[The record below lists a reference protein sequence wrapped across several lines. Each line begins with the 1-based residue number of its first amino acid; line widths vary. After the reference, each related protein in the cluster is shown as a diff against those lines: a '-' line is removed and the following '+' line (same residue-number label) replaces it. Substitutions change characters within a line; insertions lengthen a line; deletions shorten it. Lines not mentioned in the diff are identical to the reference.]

1 MNCFYKC
8 KKIIFENY
16 NMKKTTKNV
25 NSIKSQK
32 ALYNAIMESVTP
44 QIAKLVSEVEEG
56 DKVFDDVKN
65 AETNEDNDVD
75 ESALNELF
83 GFGSSVKKPEKAL
96 SLENSDDENADLFI
110 AWSAYYISK
119 CGNDAKK
126 GMDAFLKA
134 SGDVIKKA
142 PMMIVKGILK
152 LMSGAIKGS
161 VYGVGTIAAVV
172 LSGISMLVRFTVSGV
187 EKAKE
192 TLAQLYKIIS
202 QGITTFYKN
211 FTSGTEK
218 FVQDSSDKLTVW
230 LGVISGALMA
240 CANKI
245 SGAVES
251 LGNFFKQV
259 LADAKEKKDGAVL
272 LVKTWLQAKSEAV
285 KTWITETGGEIR
297 KTVIEAWN
305 SMDKKV
311 RNAYDKIAKKL
322 EDWMNDIKELVQEIN
337 TKVSDAVDKAKDV
350 VIDKKD
356 KALVWGIQKGV
367 KGLSK
372 NYTEDQVVALVRKC
386 YNESVVP
393 NKMTGNIVIN
403 EAYLHAKGTKARV
416 LYERKMARRGK
427 LLK

>member
-1 MNCFYKC
+1 
-8 KKIIFENY
+8 
-16 NMKKTTKNV
+16 MKKTTKTV
-25 NSIKSQK
+25 NSMRSQK

-44 QIAKLVSEVEEG
+44 QIARLVKEAEEE
-56 DKVFDDVKN
+56 DKASDDVKD
-65 AETNEDNDVD
+65 AEKNECNDVD
-75 ESALNELF
+75 EAALNELF

-110 AWSAYYISK
+110 AWCAYYMSK
-119 CGNDAKK
+119 CSNDAKK

-161 VYGVGTIAAVV
+161 VFGVGTVAAVV
-172 LSGISMLVRFTVSGV
+172 LGSISMLVRLTVSGV

-192 TLAQLYKIIS
+192 ALAQLYKTIS

-211 FTSGTEK
+211 FMGGTEK
-218 FVQDSSDKLTVW
+218 IAKDSSDKLTVW

-245 SGAVES
+245 QGAAET
-251 LGNFFKQV
+251 LGTFFKQV
-259 LADAKEKKDGAVL
+259 LADAKEKKEGAVL

-285 KTWITETGGEIR
+285 KSWITETGGEIR

-305 SMDKKV
+305 AMDKKV
-311 RNAYDKIAKKL
+311 RNAYDKVAKKL
-322 EDWMNDIKELVQEIN
+322 EDWMNDIKELVQAVG
-337 TKVSDAVDKAKDV
+337 TKISDAADKAKDV

-393 NKMTGNIVIN
+393 NTRTGNIVIN
-403 EAYLHAKGTKARV
+403 EAYLHAKGTRARA
-416 LYERKMARRGK
+416 LYERRLTRRGK

>member
-1 MNCFYKC
+1 
-8 KKIIFENY
+8 
-16 NMKKTTKNV
+16 MKKTTKTV
-25 NSIKSQK
+25 NSMRSQK

-44 QIAKLVSEVEEG
+44 QIAKLVKEAEEE
-56 DKVFDDVKN
+56 DKASDDVKD
-65 AETNEDNDVD
+65 AEKNESNDVD
-75 ESALNELF
+75 EAALNELF
-83 GFGSSVKKPEKAL
+83 GFGSSVQKPEKAL

-110 AWSAYYISK
+110 AWCAYYMSK
-119 CGNDAKK
+119 CSNDAKK
-126 GMDAFLKA
+126 GMDTFFKA
-134 SGDVIKKA
+134 SGEVIKKA

-161 VYGVGTIAAVV
+161 VFGVGTVAAVV
-172 LSGISMLVRFTVSGV
+172 LGSISMLVRLTVSGV

-192 TLAQLYKIIS
+192 ALAQLYKTIS

-211 FTSGTEK
+211 FMGGTEK
-218 FVQDSSDKLTVW
+218 IAKDSSDKLTVW
-230 LGVISGALMA
+230 VGVISGALMA

-245 SGAVES
+245 QGAVEA
-251 LGNFFKQV
+251 LGAFFKQV
-259 LADAKEKKDGAVL
+259 LSDAKEKKDAAVL

-285 KTWITETGGEIR
+285 KSWLTETGGEIR

-305 SMDKKV
+305 AMDKKV
-311 RNAYDKIAKKL
+311 RNAYDKVAKKL
-322 EDWMNDIKELVQEIN
+322 EDWMNDIKELVQEIG
-337 TKVSDAVDKAKDV
+337 TKISDAADKAKDV

-393 NKMTGNIVIN
+393 NTRTGNIVIN

-416 LYERKMARRGK
+416 LYERRLARRGK
-427 LLK
+427 LLD

>member
-1 MNCFYKC
+1 
-8 KKIIFENY
+8 
-16 NMKKTTKNV
+16 MKKTTKTV
-25 NSIKSQK
+25 NSMRSQK

-44 QIAKLVSEVEEG
+44 QIAKLVKEAEEE
-56 DKVFDDVKN
+56 DKASDDVKD
-65 AETNEDNDVD
+65 AEKNESNDVD
-75 ESALNELF
+75 EAALNELF
-83 GFGSSVKKPEKAL
+83 GFGSSVQKPEKAL

-110 AWSAYYISK
+110 AWCAYYMSK
-119 CGNDAKK
+119 CSNDAKK
-126 GMDAFLKA
+126 GMDAFFKA

-161 VYGVGTIAAVV
+161 VFGVGTVAAVV
-172 LSGISMLVRFTVSGV
+172 LSSISMLVRLTVSGV

-192 TLAQLYKIIS
+192 ALAQLYKTIS

-211 FTSGTEK
+211 FMGGTEK
-218 FVQDSSDKLTVW
+218 IAKDSSDKLTVW

-245 SGAVES
+245 SGAVET

-259 LADAKEKKDGAVL
+259 LADAKAKKDGAVL

-285 KTWITETGGEIR
+285 KSWLTETGGEIR

-305 SMDKKV
+305 AMDKKV
-311 RNAYDKIAKKL
+311 RNAYDKVAKKL
-322 EDWMNDIKELVQEIN
+322 EDWMNDIKELVQTIG
-337 TKVSDAVDKAKDV
+337 TKISDAADKAKDV

-393 NKMTGNIVIN
+393 NTRTGNIVIN
-403 EAYLHAKGTKARV
+403 EAYLHAKGTRARA
-416 LYERKMARRGK
+416 LYERRLARRGK
-427 LLK
+427 RLY

>member
-1 MNCFYKC
+1 
-8 KKIIFENY
+8 
-16 NMKKTTKNV
+16 MKKTTKTV
-25 NSIKSQK
+25 NSMRSQK

-44 QIAKLVSEVEEG
+44 QIAKLVKEAEEE
-56 DKVFDDVKN
+56 DKASDDVKD
-65 AETNEDNDVD
+65 AEKNESNDVD
-75 ESALNELF
+75 EAALNELF
-83 GFGSSVKKPEKAL
+83 GFGSSVQKPEKAL

-110 AWSAYYISK
+110 AWCAYYMSK
-119 CGNDAKK
+119 CSNDAKK
-126 GMDAFLKA
+126 GMDTFFKV

-161 VYGVGTIAAVV
+161 VFGVGTVAAVV
-172 LSGISMLVRFTVSGV
+172 LGSISMLVRLTVSGV

-192 TLAQLYKIIS
+192 ALAQLYKTIS

-211 FTSGTEK
+211 FMGGTEK
-218 FVQDSSDKLTVW
+218 IAKDSSDKLTVW
-230 LGVISGALMA
+230 VGVISGALMA

-245 SGAVES
+245 QGAVET
-251 LGNFFKQV
+251 LGAFFKQV
-259 LADAKEKKDGAVL
+259 LADAKEKKDAAVL

-285 KTWITETGGEIR
+285 KSWLTETGGEIR

-305 SMDKKV
+305 AMDKKV
-311 RNAYDKIAKKL
+311 RNAYDKVAKKL
-322 EDWMNDIKELVQEIN
+322 EDWMNDIKELVQEIG
-337 TKVSDAVDKAKDV
+337 TKISDAADKAKDV

-393 NKMTGNIVIN
+393 NTRTGNIVIN

-416 LYERKMARRGK
+416 LYERRLARRGK
-427 LLK
+427 LLD

>member
-1 MNCFYKC
+1 
-8 KKIIFENY
+8 
-16 NMKKTTKNV
+16 MKKTTKTV
-25 NSIKSQK
+25 NSMRSQK

-44 QIAKLVSEVEEG
+44 QIAKLVKEAEEE
-56 DKVFDDVKN
+56 DKASDDVKD
-65 AETNEDNDVD
+65 AEKNESNDVD
-75 ESALNELF
+75 EAALNELF
-83 GFGSSVKKPEKAL
+83 GFGSSVQKPEKAL

-110 AWSAYYISK
+110 AWCAYYMSK
-119 CGNDAKK
+119 CSNDAKK
-126 GMDAFLKA
+126 GMDAFFKA
-134 SGDVIKKA
+134 SGEVIKKA

-161 VYGVGTIAAVV
+161 VFGVGTVAAVV
-172 LSGISMLVRFTVSGV
+172 LGSISMLVRLTVSGV

-192 TLAQLYKIIS
+192 ALAQLYKTIS

-211 FTSGTEK
+211 FMGGTEK
-218 FVQDSSDKLTVW
+218 IAKDSSDKLTVW
-230 LGVISGALMA
+230 VGVISGALMA

-245 SGAVES
+245 QGAVEA
-251 LGNFFKQV
+251 LGAFFKQV
-259 LADAKEKKDGAVL
+259 LADAKEKKDAAVL

-285 KTWITETGGEIR
+285 KSWLTETGGEIR

-305 SMDKKV
+305 AMDKKV
-311 RNAYDKIAKKL
+311 RNAYDKVAKKL
-322 EDWMNDIKELVQEIN
+322 EDWMNDIKELVQEIG
-337 TKVSDAVDKAKDV
+337 TKISDAADKAKDV

-393 NKMTGNIVIN
+393 NTRTGNIIIN

-416 LYERKMARRGK
+416 LYERRLARRGK
-427 LLK
+427 LLD

>member
-1 MNCFYKC
+1 
-8 KKIIFENY
+8 
-16 NMKKTTKNV
+16 MKKTTKTV
-25 NSIKSQK
+25 NSMRSQK

-44 QIAKLVSEVEEG
+44 QIAKLVKEAEEE
-56 DKVFDDVKN
+56 DKASDDVKD
-65 AETNEDNDVD
+65 AEKNESNDVD
-75 ESALNELF
+75 EAALNELF
-83 GFGSSVKKPEKAL
+83 GFGSSVQKPEKAL

-110 AWSAYYISK
+110 AWCAYYMSK
-119 CGNDAKK
+119 CSNDAKK
-126 GMDAFLKA
+126 GMDAFFKA
-134 SGDVIKKA
+134 SCEVIKKA

-161 VYGVGTIAAVV
+161 VFGVGTVAAVV
-172 LSGISMLVRFTVSGV
+172 LGSISMLVRLTVSGV

-192 TLAQLYKIIS
+192 ALAQLYKTIS

-211 FTSGTEK
+211 FMGGTEK
-218 FVQDSSDKLTVW
+218 IAKDSSDKLTVW
-230 LGVISGALMA
+230 VGVISGALMA

-245 SGAVES
+245 QGAVEA
-251 LGNFFKQV
+251 LGAFFKQV
-259 LADAKEKKDGAVL
+259 LADAKEKKDAAVL

-285 KTWITETGGEIR
+285 KSWLTETGGEIR

-305 SMDKKV
+305 AMDKKV
-311 RNAYDKIAKKL
+311 RNAYDKVAKKL
-322 EDWMNDIKELVQEIN
+322 EDWMNDIKELVQEIG
-337 TKVSDAVDKAKDV
+337 TKISDAADKAKDV

-393 NKMTGNIVIN
+393 NTRTGNIIIN

-416 LYERKMARRGK
+416 LYERRLARRGK
-427 LLK
+427 LLD

>member
-1 MNCFYKC
+1 
-8 KKIIFENY
+8 
-16 NMKKTTKNV
+16 MKKTTKTV
-25 NSIKSQK
+25 NSMRSQK

-44 QIAKLVSEVEEG
+44 QIAKLVKEAEEE
-56 DKVFDDVKN
+56 DKASDDVKD
-65 AETNEDNDVD
+65 AEKNESNDVD
-75 ESALNELF
+75 EAAINELF
-83 GFGSSVKKPEKAL
+83 GFGSSVQKPEKAL

-110 AWSAYYISK
+110 AWCAYYMSK
-119 CGNDAKK
+119 CSNDAKK
-126 GMDAFLKA
+126 GMDAFFKA

-161 VYGVGTIAAVV
+161 VFGVGTVAAVV
-172 LSGISMLVRFTVSGV
+172 LGSISMLVRLTVSGV

-192 TLAQLYKIIS
+192 ALAQLYKTIS

-211 FTSGTEK
+211 FMSGTEK
-218 FVQDSSDKLTVW
+218 IAKDSSDKLTVW
-230 LGVISGALMA
+230 VGVISGALMA

-245 SGAVES
+245 QGAVET
-251 LGNFFKQV
+251 LGAFFKQV
-259 LADAKEKKDGAVL
+259 LADAKEKKDAAVL

-285 KTWITETGGEIR
+285 KSWLTETGGEIR

-305 SMDKKV
+305 AMDKKV
-311 RNAYDKIAKKL
+311 RNAYDKVAKKL
-322 EDWMNDIKELVQEIN
+322 EDWMNDIKELVQEIG
-337 TKVSDAVDKAKDV
+337 TKISDAADKAKDV

-393 NKMTGNIVIN
+393 NTRTGNIVIN

-416 LYERKMARRGK
+416 LYERRLARRGK
-427 LLK
+427 LLD

>member
-1 MNCFYKC
+1 
-8 KKIIFENY
+8 
-16 NMKKTTKNV
+16 MKKTTKTV
-25 NSIKSQK
+25 NSMRSQK

-44 QIAKLVSEVEEG
+44 QIAKLVKEAEEE
-56 DKVFDDVKN
+56 DKASDDVKD
-65 AETNEDNDVD
+65 AEKNESNDVD
-75 ESALNELF
+75 EAALNELF
-83 GFGSSVKKPEKAL
+83 GFGSSVQKPEKAL

-110 AWSAYYISK
+110 AWCAYYMSK
-119 CGNDAKK
+119 CSNDAKK
-126 GMDAFLKA
+126 GMDAFFKA

-161 VYGVGTIAAVV
+161 VFGVGTVAAVV
-172 LSGISMLVRFTVSGV
+172 LGSISMLVRLTVSGV

-192 TLAQLYKIIS
+192 ALAQLYKTIS

-211 FTSGTEK
+211 FMGGTEK
-218 FVQDSSDKLTVW
+218 IAKDSSDKLTVW
-230 LGVISGALMA
+230 VGVISGALMA

-245 SGAVES
+245 QGAVEA
-251 LGNFFKQV
+251 LGAFFKQV
-259 LADAKEKKDGAVL
+259 LADAKEKKDAAVL

-285 KTWITETGGEIR
+285 KSWLTETGGEIR

-305 SMDKKV
+305 AMDKKV
-311 RNAYDKIAKKL
+311 RNAYDKVAKKL
-322 EDWMNDIKELVQEIN
+322 EDWMNDIKELVQEIG
-337 TKVSDAVDKAKDV
+337 TKISDAADKAKDV

-393 NKMTGNIVIN
+393 NTRTGNIIIN

-416 LYERKMARRGK
+416 LYERRLARRGK
-427 LLK
+427 LLD

>member
-1 MNCFYKC
+1 
-8 KKIIFENY
+8 
-16 NMKKTTKNV
+16 MKKTTKTV
-25 NSIKSQK
+25 NSMRSQK

-44 QIAKLVSEVEEG
+44 QIAKLVKEAEEE
-56 DKVFDDVKN
+56 DKASDDVKD
-65 AETNEDNDVD
+65 AEKNESNDVD
-75 ESALNELF
+75 EAALNELF
-83 GFGSSVKKPEKAL
+83 GFGSSVQKPEKAL

-110 AWSAYYISK
+110 AWCAYYMSK
-119 CGNDAKK
+119 CSNDAKK
-126 GMDAFLKA
+126 GMDAFFKA
-134 SGDVIKKA
+134 FGDVIKKA

-161 VYGVGTIAAVV
+161 VFGVGTVAAVV
-172 LSGISMLVRFTVSGV
+172 LSSISMLVRLTVSGV

-192 TLAQLYKIIS
+192 ALAQLYKTIS

-211 FTSGTEK
+211 FMGGTEK
-218 FVQDSSDKLTVW
+218 IAKDSSDKLTVW

-245 SGAVES
+245 SGAVET

-259 LADAKEKKDGAVL
+259 LADAKAKKDGAVL

-285 KTWITETGGEIR
+285 KSWLTETGGEIR

-305 SMDKKV
+305 AMDKKV
-311 RNAYDKIAKKL
+311 RNAYDKVAKKL
-322 EDWMNDIKELVQEIN
+322 EDWMNDIKELVQTIG
-337 TKVSDAVDKAKDV
+337 TKISDAADKAKDV

-393 NKMTGNIVIN
+393 NTRTGNIVIN
-403 EAYLHAKGTKARV
+403 EAYLHAKGTRARA
-416 LYERKMARRGK
+416 LYERRLARRGK
-427 LLK
+427 RLY